1 MATEFDDSAHWGL
14 FLTGST
20 LTSQTGKTVRQS
32 ALTLAALRAAGV
44 FDNMEDGTTP
54 PATDRLW
61 LDKNID
67 PPVLK
72 EWDSVGSAWM
82 PMTFDRLF
90 GRAIVTPLTV
100 TGGTGNAITVSKPA
114 NFISNRLYSLTPA
127 ADNDGPMTI
136 TVAGAGTFDVRYS
149 DGSVVQP
156 EEFKAGVSKLL
167 LFASGRF
174 EVVVATYRVEAATA
188 AAEAAEGAAEAAQHA
203 AEAAQS
209 AAEAAAA
216 GVDLPP
222 VTANTMLVDNPT
234 GTAREAKTF
243 DEVKELWDPAADLL
257 YGEGLKL
264 TYHKARGSRHVRAF
278 GSSLTEVGG
287 GNEAADTAAL
297 KAAIASQEIIDI
309 TGANLRINDV
319 IDIDYPGACI
329 VSALSNRVGAVASSS
344 IFVTDDAMPKL
355 FNVSATNFEVD
366 GFRLEANA
374 ANTATTWFHY
384 ERPAGSASDIDCVL
398 ERLSATYG
406 RKLFH
411 IFGRGLKVRD
421 ATVAMP
427 SECVG
432 DIDWPSSWTPNGQ
445 SNDTQ
450 KTGMRAYEFADLRF
464 HGTPG
469 GIRNI
474 GANAKNCRGISMANV
489 LADIG
494 GANGV
499 FSGVAVE
506 SRFVN
511 IGSHINAVTAG
522 LLFDIHGGSTKS
534 EFIGFHGGGIKD
546 GTDERLSNNVINIR
560 PTATDPIS
568 DLHFIGGSIGPC
580 RRNGLQIAGGG
591 VAKNILLQGVTFDR
605 PGLDGGTYVPISIF
619 DNGGTLTEVSLKMSA
634 CNFELPGLA
643 PTQIVGGKNSNVIT
657 IMKDTLT
664 TKPAAIP
671 WAQANVVIA

>member
-1 MATEFDDSAHWGL
+1 MTVPVPGSLTFAYDVDGVTTVFPYPVRFMEPEELAAIHEKADGEKIALSYNVDYTVTGAGDANGGYITTL
-14 FLTGST
+14 FVAAEGKIILTRDTAAKQLVDLRDGARNPAEAVEQQLDRMTMVDQDHGGRLSIIE
-20 LTSQTGKTVRQS
+20 SQTGAIDEAVRR
-32 ALTLAALRAAGV
+32 AELAR
-44 FDNMEDGTTP
+44 DD
-54 PATDRLW
+54 
-61 LDKNID
+61 
-67 PPVLK
+67 
-72 EWDSVGSAWM
+72 
-82 PMTFDRLF
+82 
-90 GRAIVTPLTV
+90 
-100 TGGTGNAITVSKPA
+100 
-114 NFISNRLYSLTPA
+114 
-127 ADNDGPMTI
+127 
-136 TVAGAGTFDVRYS
+136 
-149 DGSVVQP
+149 
-156 EEFKAGVSKLL
+156 
-167 LFASGRF
+167 
-174 EVVVATYRVEAATA
+174 
-188 AAEAAEGAAEAAQHA
+188 AEAAEGAAEAAQHA
-203 AEAAQS
+203 AEVAQS

-216 GVDLPP
+216 GVNLPP
-222 VTANTMLVDNPT
+222 VTPNTMLVDNAD
-234 GTAREAKTF
+234 GTARETKTF
-243 DEVKELWDPAADLL
+243 EEVKEIWDPSADLL
-257 YGEGLKL
+257 HGEGLKL
-264 TYHKARGSRHVRAF
+264 TYHKARGAWHVSSF

-287 GNEAADTAAL
+287 GSDSADTAAL

-309 TGANLRINDV
+309 TGTNLRINDV
-319 IDIDYPGACI
+319 IDIDYSGACI
-329 VSALSNRVGAVASSS
+329 TSTLSNRVGAIASSS

-366 GFRLEANA
+366 GFRLEANP
-374 ANTATTWFHY
+374 ANSSTTWFHY
-384 ERPAGSASDIDCVL
+384 ERAAGSASDIDSVI
-398 ERLSATYG
+398 ERISATYG
-406 RKLFH
+406 KKLFH
-411 IFGRGLKVRD
+411 IYGRGLKVRD
-421 ATVAMP
+421 VAVAMLT
-427 SECVG
+427 ECVG
-432 DIDWPSSWTPNGQ
+432 DLDWPSSWTPNGQ

-450 KTGMRAYEFADLRF
+450 KTGMRGYEFSDLRF
-464 HGTPG
+464 HGTAG

-560 PTATDPIS
+560 PTASDPIS

-605 PGLDGGTYVPISIF
+605 PGLDGGAYVPISIF

-634 CNFELPGLA
+634 CHFELPGLA

-664 TKPAAIP
+664 TKPATIP
-671 WAQANVVIA
+671 WAQTSVVIV